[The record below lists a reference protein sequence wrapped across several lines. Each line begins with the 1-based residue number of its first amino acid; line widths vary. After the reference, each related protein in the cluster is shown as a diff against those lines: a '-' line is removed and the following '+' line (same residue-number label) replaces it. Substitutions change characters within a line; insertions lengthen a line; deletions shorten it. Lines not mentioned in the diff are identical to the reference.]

1 MPADVKTK
9 LESAIQKALKSPT
22 VVERLAALDIEPEF
36 GPAAMLQTRLQNEI
50 KNWTTFIEA
59 KGLKAS

>member
-9 LESAIQKALKSPT
+9 LEKAIQKALKLPA
-22 VVERLAALDIEPEF
+22 VGERLAVLDIEPEF
-36 GPAAMLQTRLQNEI
+36 GPAAVLQTRLQNEI

-59 KGLKAS
+59 KGLKAN

>member
-1 MPADVKTK
+1 

-59 KGLKAS
+59 KGLKAN